1 MSTIRK
7 EVFNGYID
15 PTVKNI
21 INVDRFGCLD
31 QSDIYLTKSQDG
43 EARKVRVT
51 IEVLTEEEQNESIT
65 TR

>member
-1 MSTIRK
+1 MNQ
-7 EVFNGYID
+7 FDGYID

-31 QSDIYLTKSQDG
+31 LSDIYLTKSQDG

-51 IEVLTEEEQNESIT
+51 IEVFIEEGQK
-65 TR
+65 

>member
-1 MSTIRK
+1 MSTLRK
-7 EVFNGYID
+7 EIFNGYID

-31 QSDIYLTKSQDG
+31 LSDIYLTKSQDG

-51 IEVLTEEEQNESIT
+51 IEVLNEEEQNESIT
-65 TR
+65 AR